1 MSDVKTDARFAKVV
15 HIVRPGSDKP
25 DAWSRSDFES
35 FLPVIE
41 LVINRGAE
49 QGVKLGDRFLVF
61 GDGPQLVDPDSGKDL
76 GQLELVRGQGEVV
89 HVQEQL
95 ATIRTTGRRR
105 MQPTKRVIRERTT
118 MELALL
124 GVGRGNVI
132 EEELAP
138 ETEIPF
144 EAVRLG
150 DHAKPI

>member
-1 MSDVKTDARFAKVV
+1 MSDVNTLTRLATVV
-15 HIVRPGSDKP
+15 HLMDDRFD
-25 DAWSRSDFES
+25 S
-35 FLPVIE
+35 FNLGQMEI
-41 LVINRGAE
+41 VINRGAE

-61 GDGPQLVDPDSGKDL
+61 GDGPHIVDPDSGKDL

-89 HVQEQL
+89 HVQERL

-105 MQPTKRVIRERTT
+105 TRPARRVIRDRS
-118 MELALL
+118 L
-124 GVGRGNVI
+124 GLVAGFGPIPSPVI

-138 ETEIPF
+138 EAEVPF